1 MRHFLG
7 YCLETGVV
15 SSGFVDAFCS
25 VPSIPT
31 GTGLWCA
38 ASPHEWEYGC
48 KIENDRLVLSDIQQR
63 QDPRKSELSLDECM
77 MNAGLYQSARRD
89 AYDPLP
95 EQLDRIT
102 KALAA
107 LREAGIDIG
116 HDGDEQVNHCHNVKN
131 RFPKPLS

>member
-1 MRHFLG
+1 MRRVLLF
-7 YCLETGVV
+7 YIDTGIIF
-15 SSGFVDAFCS
+15 SGS
-25 VPSIPT
+25 VISHRTIPKISNSCGAWFT
-31 GTGLWCA
+31 E
-38 ASPHEWEYGC
+38 SPHEWEYGY

-63 QDPRKSELSLDECM
+63 QDPCKSELSLDECM
-77 MNAGLYQSARRD
+77 MVAGLYQSARRD

>member
-1 MRHFLG
+1 MRYLLI
-7 YCLETGVV
+7 YSL
-15 SSGFVDAFCS
+15 
-25 VPSIPT
+25 
-31 GTGLWCA
+31 GTGDIIGSQVVPFGTVPDAPAGASVWCA
-38 ASPHEWEYGC
+38 SSSYQWERAVRVGPSGLELASDPVRADPA
-48 KIENDRLVLSDIQQR
+48 KVVIPRDALLQQH
-63 QDPRKSELSLDECM
+63 
-77 MNAGLYQSARRD
+77 GLYRANRRE